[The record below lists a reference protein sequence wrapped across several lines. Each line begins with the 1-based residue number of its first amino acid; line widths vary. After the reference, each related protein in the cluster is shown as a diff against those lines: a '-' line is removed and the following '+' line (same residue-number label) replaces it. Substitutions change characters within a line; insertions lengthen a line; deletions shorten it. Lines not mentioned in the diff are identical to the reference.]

1 MPHVINS
8 YERNQAFIKFMAF
21 FVVTVILIVCA
32 VYVDF
37 RGLPQ
42 ARQNLLEK
50 QFAKYRSESQVQR
63 QFVLQMEKAKMLL
76 DSLEKSGKER
86 VKVETALT
94 GKLNDMQT
102 LKQVDTSYNGKLNNA
117 ILESFLE
124 LQQLKKEL
132 ADLRTLPSK
141 VVDLQARL
149 TEAESSLDAYR
160 SRSQPTPDQQ
170 DY

>member
-1 MPHVINS
+1 ML
-8 YERNQAFIKFMAF
+8 ERK
-21 FVVTVILIVCA
+21 
-32 VYVDF
+32 
-37 RGLPQ
+37 
-42 ARQNLLEK
+42 
-50 QFAKYRSESQVQR
+50 R

>member
-50 QFAKYRSESQVQR
+50 QFAKYRSE
-63 QFVLQMEKAKMLL
+63 
-76 DSLEKSGKER
+76 
-86 VKVETALT
+86 
-94 GKLNDMQT
+94 
-102 LKQVDTSYNGKLNNA
+102 
-117 ILESFLE
+117 
-124 LQQLKKEL
+124 
-132 ADLRTLPSK
+132 
-141 VVDLQARL
+141 
-149 TEAESSLDAYR
+149 
-160 SRSQPTPDQQ
+160 
-170 DY
+170 